1 MLTLITMSGSRYVVD
16 EANKCVK
23 RDAPVNLYCPPEMRS
38 PVDQAWPNGEW
49 ASFER
54 IELVDAPVIGE
65 VQLYLAG
72 AQDPALNH
80 IRTSLVVS
88 LTSD

>member
-1 MLTLITMSGSRYVVD
+1 MLTILTMSGSRYTVD
-16 EANKCVK
+16 EANKCV
-23 RDAPVNLYCPPEMRS
+23 RREAPVNIYCPPEARS

-49 ASFER
+49 ASFGR
-54 IELVDAPVIGE
+54 IELIDAPVIGE

-72 AQDPALNH
+72 SKEPALDH